1 MYNMSDYRAALSE
14 RGNYDMDSADWKL
27 AQQKVQSIV
36 AVLVAAGD
44 KAMVG
49 EVVEEVYSLN
59 DCGCSM
65 AVGKQWLH
73 QRGPGTQRAGLG
85 IGIFFYL
92 QSSQMRVTQEARKRR
107 NEKGCCQ

>member
-59 DCGCSM
+59 DCGCSLEDL
-65 AVGKQWLH
+65 AIQYDLCLLESNGYIKE
-73 QRGPGTQRAGLG
+73 A
-85 IGIFFYL
+85 
-92 QSSQMRVTQEARKRR
+92 QELR
-107 NEKGCCQ
+107 ELDWE

>member
-49 EVVEEVYSLN
+49 EV
-59 DCGCSM
+59 
-65 AVGKQWLH
+65 
-73 QRGPGTQRAGLG
+73 
-85 IGIFFYL
+85 
-92 QSSQMRVTQEARKRR
+92 
-107 NEKGCCQ
+107 